1 VIIFGADKSRLMEVQ
16 KLWREDGNLVF
27 KGKIMGTMPVT
38 AVVKPSQARALFKL
52 LDWRTLLFLV
62 TLLFRRDR

>member
-1 VIIFGADKSRLMEVQ
+1 MIIFGADKSRLMEVQ
-16 KLWREDGNLVF
+16 KLWREEGNLVF
-27 KGKIMGTMPVT
+27 KGRIMGTMPVT